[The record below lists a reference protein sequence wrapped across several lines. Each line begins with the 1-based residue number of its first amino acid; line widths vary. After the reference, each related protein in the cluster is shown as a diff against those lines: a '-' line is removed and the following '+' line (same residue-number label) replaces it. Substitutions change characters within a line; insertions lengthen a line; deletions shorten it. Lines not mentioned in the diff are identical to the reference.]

1 MTHISKKSF
10 TQKAANPTW
19 AAEVRGFD
27 TIVKVDKKTEEK
39 LALERQVQIAS
50 TSKKLV
56 FPSRSNS
63 MVLEVPEEPVRS
75 LPEAIEAHKQPKEV
89 QKPTASMTQK
99 QPLR

>member
-1 MTHISKKSF
+1 MTHISKTSI
-10 TQKAANPTW
+10 TQKAANPAW

-39 LALERQVQIAS
+39 LALERQVQLAS

-56 FPSRSNS
+56 FPTSSS

-75 LPEAIEAHKQPKEV
+75 VPEAIQAPKQPNDV
-89 QKPTASMTQK
+89 
-99 QPLR
+99 